1 MLVTRFDPFKEF
13 EAVRRAFFNLP
24 VYNDEKDSSINA
36 FVPKVNTREA
46 EDAYHIEIDLPGMK
60 KEDINIEVVDNQL
73 IISGERKLKNELKE
87 DDYYKIE
94 TSIGKF
100 QRVFSLPENI
110 DIEKIEAKSEDG
122 VLEVII
128 PKVEEKVNKK
138 KIEIK

>member
-13 EAVRRAFFNLP
+13 EAFKRAFMNLP

-36 FVPKVNTREA
+36 FVPKVNTRET

-94 TSIGKF
+94 TSIGRF